1 LIHTGNADA
10 MNAGLVTYCTV
21 KEDREGEPRIVS
33 ANSRP
38 AAVEKS
44 VVEVK
49 GTLFFYIYVMFTSTL
64 ACVFSWHEFFRLW
77 LFPAACGCGSRHPRN
92 GNGSPDLKSS
102 DFGSP
107 ICGSSPTCQPPKVK
121 SGNPGAPATSH
132 GFHGEGT

>member
-1 LIHTGNADA
+1 MIRTGNAGA
-10 MNAGLVTYCTV
+10 MNAGLVTYCTI

-38 AAVEKS
+38 AAVEKC

-49 GTLFFYIYVMFTSTL
+49 GTLFFYIYVMFTTTL
-64 ACVFSWHEFFRLW
+64 ACVFCWHEFFTLW
-77 LFPAACGCGSRHPRN
+77 LFPAACGYGSHIAHN

-107 ICGSSPTCQPPKVK
+107 TPKVK
-121 SGNPGAPATSH
+121 SGDPGAPATSH

>member
-1 LIHTGNADA
+1 MIRTGNAGA
-10 MNAGLVTYCTV
+10 MNAGLVTYCTI

-38 AAVEKS
+38 AAVEKC

-64 ACVFSWHEFFRLW
+64 ACVFCWHEFFTLW
-77 LFPAACGCGSRHPRN
+77 LFPAACGYGSHIAHN

-107 ICGSSPTCQPPKVK
+107 TPKISQGILVPPQCRMGSMAKGRDVAISWP
-121 SGNPGAPATSH
+121 
-132 GFHGEGT
+132 